1 MTSAKL
7 KTVIG
12 FRKLPELA
20 EMLQLAPPGFGITF
34 HELAVLIRFILI
46 QNLMIAID
54 DVQWHLD
61 T

>member
-1 MTSAKL
+1 
-7 KTVIG
+7 
-12 FRKLPELA
+12 
-20 EMLQLAPPGFGITF
+20 MLQLAPPGFGITF